1 LGIHL
6 GEFATVTYPDLQ
18 SFIQDLDRDGQ
29 LKRIPAEV
37 DPVLE
42 MAAIADRVSKAPAA
56 DNAPP
61 PATDPYHGTCGGHAL
76 LFENVKSAKF
86 PCAMNLYGSY
96 ARMLRALGVASF
108 EELADRVQQMVK
120 PEVPTT
126 LMAKM
131 KKLPDLA
138 RMAAMGPKVGRSGI
152 CQQVVHT
159 ENANL
164 FDLPLIQCW
173 PHDGEPGF
181 AGKPADAPAGT
192 GRYVTFAGIYTKHPE
207 TQARNVG
214 MYRIQL
220 MSEKRMACHWHMHH
234 DGASHCRAYQAR
246 GEKMPLAIV
255 FGGEPVLTYAATC
268 PLPPDISELLF
279 AGFLNGKGIELV
291 PCKTIPLE
299 VPASAEIVVEGWVD
313 PERPHLG
320 RPVRRPYRVLLIG
333 RSLPQL
339 LRVRDHPSPR
349 PDHARDG
356 GRRAAHGRLLPGQG
370 HRAHL
375 PAAA

>member
-1 LGIHL
+1 LDIHL

-159 ENANL
+159 EKANL

-181 AGKPADAPAGT
+181 A
-192 GRYVTFAGIYTKHPE
+192 
-207 TQARNVG
+207 
-214 MYRIQL
+214 
-220 MSEKRMACHWHMHH
+220 
-234 DGASHCRAYQAR
+234 
-246 GEKMPLAIV
+246 
-255 FGGEPVLTYAATC
+255 
-268 PLPPDISELLF
+268 
-279 AGFLNGKGIELV
+279 
-291 PCKTIPLE
+291 
-299 VPASAEIVVEGWVD
+299 SA
-313 PERPHLG
+313 
-320 RPVRRPYRVLLIG
+320 
-333 RSLPQL
+333 
-339 LRVRDHPSPR
+339 
-349 PDHARDG
+349 
-356 GRRAAHGRLLPGQG
+356 
-370 HRAHL
+370 
-375 PAAA
+375 